1 MTETGISVISF
12 LFYCSLDIVS
22 CYVFWLKSM
31 YAYVHAATQEI
42 EKSKTKLFKP
52 KRVFYYL

>member
-12 LFYCSLDIVS
+12 LFYCSLDIDL

-31 YAYVHAATQEI
+31 SISVRAATQEI